1 MFVLAFV
8 SLIDSLT
15 SGKMPP
21 VCKPPQT
28 FVCNKIRT
36 QHCLLGQH
44 IRLATVRRST
54 STQFGGASHSMGA
67 RGTGGGDDTSPAA
80 KRAWSFPESPCAGR
94 KRRRTHVGNICSISV
109 RVGGPRA
116 ERVASLQSH
125 QGHQATT
132 RAMFFDRSDKNLQA
146 KKKDRMRGGKG

>member
-1 MFVLAFV
+1 MQEKNHQPLTPAIECKNFALAPRVVFVLAFV

-28 FVCNKIRT
+28 FVCNKIRA

-80 KRAWSFPESPCAGR
+80 KRAWSFPEAPCAGR
-94 KRRRTHVGNICSISV
+94 KRRRTHFVNIWSISV
-109 RVGGPRA
+109 GSEGCDQVGI
-116 ERVASLQSH
+116 SKMYS
-125 QGHQATT
+125 
-132 RAMFFDRSDKNLQA
+132 
-146 KKKDRMRGGKG
+146 